1 MLKLQLG
8 PPGELRPG
16 APNVPGEGR
25 GQDHGPQHQPHQRHT
40 LRRGPAAR
48 ARDAARRATWLQ
60 KKQDS
65 QQKPPAAVTIG
76 DDDNV
81 PLETLESSTKPLIY
95 QSGLRNLFMKNLL
108 HCPKKPHRNI
118 LHYATKDVEGITLV
132 WII

>member
-1 MLKLQLG
+1 MNEDNLSSGTKHAL
-8 PPGELRPG
+8 
-16 APNVPGEGR
+16 A
-25 GQDHGPQHQPHQRHT
+25 HSFYPH
-40 LRRGPAAR
+40 PAQ

-81 PLETLESSTKPLIY
+81 PLETLESSVWDKVSETTKSLIY

-108 HCPKKPHRNI
+108 HCPKETQQKYSSHCNKRCGGHHTCIDHMKWYEKVKYGLI
-118 LHYATKDVEGITLV
+118 L
-132 WII
+132 